1 MGKKKSAFKLTH
13 KEPFAVECEGGT
25 YDIPPLDRL
34 SYDDWA
40 DVASLTDDTDRKQM
54 LETYKTF
61 FVRICPD
68 LAGEDIG
75 DNQWLILGSAYLE
88 AMGE

>member
-1 MGKKKSAFKLTH
+1 MGKKKAVFRLTH
-13 KEPFAVECEGGT
+13 KEPFTVECENGT

-40 DVASLTDDTDRKQM
+40 DIASLRDDTDRRQM
-54 LETYKTF
+54 LEIYKAF
-61 FVRICPD
+61 FCRICPGLKD
-68 LAGEDIG
+68 EDIG
-75 DNQWLILGSAYLE
+75 DNQWLILGTAYLE